1 MDTSVRDAVVVGA
14 GIGGLAA
21 AWDLRDRD
29 VLVLEAADRLGGR
42 VHSEPRGSYWLN
54 LGAHV
59 FSGPGSATWR
69 LAEEVGVELRK
80 VPGQLVAVELNGRIV
95 AGGRPELF
103 PFRLPLSMR
112 DRVALVRAGLRLKR
126 AVAGYERVA
135 QPRAG
140 ETVADTRR
148 RVLAYGDDRSFADW
162 LGPLSGDAA
171 ALFRATVTRSTAEL
185 DQIAFGHGA
194 GYFSLVWNA
203 GKGLS
208 YNVLGGP
215 GQLIDGIAAGL
226 SGRILTGAEVL
237 DVSTGVRLKP
247 DPSATQSGVWLQP
260 DPGSRVRVRYRHDGV
275 DHEVLARHVVLAT
288 KAFDAAR
295 IATDLPPETRHS
307 LENIPYGDSVVMG
320 MITAETGPMPWDD
333 LYALATPKRAFS
345 MLFNVVNVLRP
356 SSPEREAG
364 GSLMVYRSGRAALE
378 LMERS
383 DSEIEQA
390 FLDDV
395 YAIFPAARGIVKETA
410 LVRMPRMLPYAFPGR
425 AALQPALE
433 QPLGRL
439 HLAGDYLGGVYTET
453 SISSGQ
459 GAAAAIRAELS
470 AS

>member
-1 MDTSVRDAVVVGA
+1 MSDTPVRDAVVVGA

-21 AWDLRDRD
+21 AWDLRSRD

-42 VHSEPRGSYWLN
+42 VHSEPRGPYWLN

-103 PFRLPLSMR
+103 PFRLPLSLR

-135 QPRAG
+135 EPRAG
-140 ETVADTRR
+140 ETPADTRR
-148 RVLAYGDDRSFADW
+148 RVLAYGDDRTFADW

-208 YNVLGGP
+208 HNVLGGP
-215 GQLIDGIAAGL
+215 GRLIDGIASAL
-226 SGRILTGAEVL
+226 DGRVDTRAEVREVATDGDL
-237 DVSTGVRLKP
+237 VHVHYRQDG
-247 DPSATQSGVWLQP
+247 SA
-260 DPGSRVRVRYRHDGV
+260 R
-275 DHEVLARHVVLAT
+275 EALARHVVLAT

-295 IATDLPPETRHS
+295 IAVDLPAETRHS
-307 LENIPYGDSVVMG
+307 LEHIPYGDSVVMA
-320 MITAETGPMPWDD
+320 MTTVETGPMPWDE

-345 MLFNVVNVLRP
+345 MLFNIVNVLRP
-356 SSPEREAG
+356 ARAGSTAGREPG

-383 DSEIEQA
+383 DSEIERA
-390 FLDDV
+390 FLDDL
-395 YAIFPAARGIVKETA
+395 YAIFPPARGIVKETV

-425 AALQPALE
+425 AALQPPLE

-453 SISSGQ
+453 AISSGQ
-459 GAAAAIRAELS
+459 IAAAEIRAELEREH
-470 AS
+470 ATG

>member
-1 MDTSVRDAVVVGA
+1 MIETPVRDAVVVGA
-14 GIGGLAA
+14 GIAGLAA

-42 VHSEPRGSYWLN
+42 VHSEPRGPYWLN

-95 AGGRPELF
+95 AGGRPEFF
-103 PFRLPLSMR
+103 PFRLPLSLR

-135 QPRAG
+135 ERRAG
-140 ETVADTRR
+140 ETPADTRR
-148 RVLAYGDDRSFADW
+148 RVLAYGDDRTFADW

-215 GQLIDGIAAGL
+215 GRLIDGIASAL
-226 SGRILTGAEVL
+226 SGRVDTRAEVRE
-237 DVSTGVRLKP
+237 V
-247 DPSATQSGVWLQP
+247 ATEGDL
-260 DPGSRVRVRYRHDGV
+260 VRVRYRQDGY
-275 DHEVLARHVVLAT
+275 EREALARHVVLAT

-295 IATDLPPETRHS
+295 IAVDLPAETRHS
-307 LENIPYGDSVVMG
+307 LEHIPYGDSVVMA
-320 MITAETGPMPWDD
+320 MTTAETGPMPWDE

-345 MLFNVVNVLRP
+345 MLFNIVNVLRP
-356 SSPEREAG
+356 SSEGSTAGREPG

-383 DSEIEQA
+383 DSEIERV
-390 FLDDV
+390 FLDDL
-395 YAIFPAARGIVKETA
+395 YAIFPPARGIVKETV

-453 SISSGQ
+453 AISSAQ
-459 GAAAAIRAELS
+459 SAAAEIRAELEREH
-470 AS
+470 ATA